1 MQINIEKNQK
11 EIKAHGNYSFP
22 VNVSV
27 EKIEAYEQGAFLWHW
42 HPEIELTWIMSGEM
56 EYRVNDQS
64 YLLKKDEAYLE
75 TVIRCTPDFGK
86 GARNVRIYQ
95 LPFISLLVRV

>member
-56 EYRVNDQS
+56 EYREKEQS
-64 YLLKKDEAYLE
+64 Y
-75 TVIRCTPDFGK
+75 
-86 GARNVRIYQ
+86 
-95 LPFISLLVRV
+95 

>member
-1 MQINIEKNQK
+1 MQIHIEKNQK
-11 EIKAHGNYSFP
+11 EIKEHGNYGFP

-42 HPEIELTWIMSGEM
+42 HPEIELTWIMSWEM

-64 YLLKKDEAYLE
+64 YWKQQYAACR
-75 TVIRCTPDFGK
+75 IPSGK
-86 GARNVRIYQ
+86 QGVFVSIDH
-95 LPFISLLVRV
+95 LPPAFLVWI